1 MKRTR
6 VDVCAKY
13 NVLIGEAIPK
23 LVEKDKILEQA
34 MKALVA
40 RGVRSKYSAD
50 PIPPKK
56 PTAECPPVT
65 LAREMPMAEE
75 LSPKNACD

>member
-1 MKRTR
+1 
-6 VDVCAKY
+6 
-13 NVLIGEAIPK
+13 
-23 LVEKDKILEQA
+23 

-40 RGVRSKYSAD
+40 REVRSKYSAD
-50 PIPPKK
+50 PIPPRK
-56 PTAECPPVT
+56 PTAECPPIA